1 MPLKLP
7 VLLTDAATSQ
17 LNIRCRGISP
27 SVENLLF
34 TSSAIQSVWRFPPV
48 NNLRLFLHRLLQTLD
63 TSCVVTADSRSVV
76 SSLVSVPLFSFQKSE
91 LSASTSHLISPKMKV
106 SPKPQKVQAQ
116 QVERILFSSPV
127 PLQAHITSYPQYIEL
142 AQNILELKPG
152 DISAVMASAMIILCV
167 DKESLS
173 NKCLWKNLTKL

>member
-1 MPLKLP
+1 MSGNLP
-7 VLLTDAATSQ
+7 FSL
-17 LNIRCRGISP
+17 
-27 SVENLLF
+27 ENLLF

-116 QVERILFSSPV
+116 QVERILFSSSVHLLFRSPPSSHYFV
-127 PLQAHITSYPQYIEL
+127 PTIHWTCSNHLGADTRRYQRCNGIRNDNPLCGQR
-142 AQNILELKPG
+142 KF
-152 DISAVMASAMIILCV
+152 IS
-167 DKESLS
+167 
-173 NKCLWKNLTKL
+173 